1 MPLGVLFLCAAL
13 PAIAARHGLWLEP
26 SPQGAAEKALRE
38 TAQVAS
44 FDAPTARVEALV
56 KLSDQN
62 PGTATSGLARLLA
75 GLLLLESNR
84 PADAVPLLRHA
95 DIGRTAVIERARLA
109 LGRALDAKEPAA
121 AADAY
126 LAAADARADGPT
138 LCPALFGAADALGR
152 AAQHDRAAAVLQRA
166 LTACEKPRVLQAL
179 AKQQELKG
187 DSRAAALALD
197 QLDRDFPAS
206 AEAKESAPRLRAL
219 AAFVPATPP
228 AERASRELKKGLL
241 LFDAGR
247 FADAAAVLRATSSA
261 RFSSGETDLV
271 RARLG
276 RAFLATGRVRE
287 AELSF
292 ASIRPG
298 SAYTAEAAFHLAKL
312 QVQRSRT
319 PDAYEAFATKYPGS
333 EWAEE
338 ALLALANHYQKDA
351 RDDEALPYYR
361 RLLQGYPEGRYVERA
376 TWRVGWG
383 DYRAGRFEDAAAT
396 MEKTVRQ
403 RSKANVTPGLLYW
416 SGRARKELGQ
426 IERARSLFDET
437 VRRYKHAYHGIRARE
452 ALAQLPSGPYLAP
465 SEPEPAPPR
474 GEIPEA
480 TELRVRQL
488 FLIDRLDEAA
498 EELRAGPGSPVAQAT
513 LAWIDS
519 KRGRLRPAII
529 AMKRAYPE
537 YIGEAG
543 DALSED
549 VWRILYPLE
558 FGDLLRAKAIQE
570 GLDPALVAAL
580 VCQEST
586 FDAGAVSS
594 VGARGLMQIMPPTGR
609 TLARSLGVAYNR
621 SLLHRPETSLDFGTR
636 YLRELMDQF
645 GGRVERVLAGYNA
658 GPHRV
663 VAWTQARPDMPAEEF
678 VESIPFTETRFYVM
692 TILATQDHYRRLYA
706 LSADARLAAGT
717 K

>member
-1 MPLGVLFLCAAL
+1 MLFAALFLGTAL
-13 PAIAARHGLWLEP
+13 PAVAARHGLWLEP
-26 SPQGAAEKALRE
+26 SPQGAAETALRD
-38 TAQVAS
+38 AASGSS
-44 FDAPTARVEALV
+44 FDAPSARVEALV
-56 KLSDQN
+56 KLADQN
-62 PGTATSGLARLLA
+62 PGSATGGLARLLA
-75 GLLLLESNR
+75 GLLLLENNR
-84 PADAVPLLRHA
+84 PGDAVPLLRHP
-95 DIGRTAVIERARLA
+95 DVGRTAVLERARLA

-126 LAAADARADGPT
+126 LAAAEARAEGPT
-138 LCPALFGAADALGR
+138 LCPALFGAADTLGR
-152 AAQHDRAAAVLQRA
+152 TAQHDRAASLLQRA
-166 LTACEKPRVLQAL
+166 FAACDKARALQAL
-179 AKQQELKG
+179 AKQQDLKR
-187 DSRAAALALD
+187 DARAAALTLD

-206 AEAKESAPRLRAL
+206 VEAKESAPRLRAL
-219 AAFVPATPP
+219 AAFLPATAPD
-228 AERASRELKKGLL
+228 ERASRDLKKGLL

-247 FADAAAVLRATSSA
+247 FAEAAAVLRATSSA
-261 RFSSGETDLV
+261 RFSTGEADLV

-298 SAYTAEAAFHLAKL
+298 SAYEAEAAFHLAKL

-319 PDAYEAFATKYPGS
+319 PAAYEAIATRYPGS

-338 ALLALANHYQKDA
+338 ALLALANHHQKDA
-351 RDDEALPYYR
+351 RDEEALPYYR

-383 DYRAGRFEDAAAT
+383 DYRAGRFEDAALT

-403 RSKANVTPGLLYW
+403 RPKANVTPGLLYW

-426 IERARSLFDET
+426 IERARALFDET
-437 VRRYKHAYHGIRARE
+437 LRRYKHAYHGLRARE
-452 ALAQLPSGPYLAP
+452 ALAQLPAGPYAAP
-465 SEPEPAPPR
+465 SETEPAPPR

-480 TELRVRQL
+480 AQLRIRQL

-498 EELRAGPGSPVAQAT
+498 EELRATPGSQVAQAT

-529 AMKRAYPE
+529 AMKRAHPE
-537 YIGEAG
+537 YISEAG
-543 DALSED
+543 DALPEEA
-549 VWRILYPLE
+549 WRVLYPLE
-558 FGDLLRAKAIQE
+558 FGDMLRAKAIEE

-594 VGARGLMQIMPPTGR
+594 AGARGLMQIMPPTGR
-609 TLARSLGVAYNR
+609 TLARTLGVAYNR

-663 VAWTQARPDMPAEEF
+663 VTWTQSRPDMPAEEF

-706 LSADARLAAGT
+706 LSADARQAGGT
-717 K
+717 R